1 MINKNQVKSNKKRK
15 GSFYMNKSKYA
26 IVNVFGRQFKVAEG
40 DKIDANFLQAEI
52 GEKLSFPEVF
62 MLNNDGN
69 VKMGAPLVS
78 GAIVTAEVIKQFR
91 DDKIIVFK
99 YLRKN
104 KSKKMHGH
112 RQPFTT
118 LSITKIEG

>member
-1 MINKNQVKSNKKRK
+1 MSQAK
-15 GSFYMNKSKYA
+15 FA

-40 DKIDANFLQAEI
+40 DKIQANFLETAKA
-52 GEKLSFPEVF
+52 GEKLTFSEVL
-62 MLNNDGN
+62 MLNNAGN
-69 VKMGAPLVS
+69 LKVGAPLVK
-78 GAIVTAEVIKQFR
+78 GAKVTAEVVAHGR
-91 DDKIIVFK
+91 EDKVIVFK

-118 LSITKIEG
+118 LSITNIEG

>member
-1 MINKNQVKSNKKRK
+1 MSKK
-15 GSFYMNKSKYA
+15 FA

-40 DKIDANFLQAEI
+40 DKINANFVEAAKP
-52 GEKLSFPEVF
+52 GEKFTFSEVL
-62 MLNNDGN
+62 MLNNGSDLK
-69 VKMGAPLVS
+69 VGAPHLE
-78 GAIVTAEVIKQFR
+78 GAKVTAEVVAHGR
-91 DDKIIVFK
+91 EDKVIVFK

-118 LSITKIEG
+118 LSITSIEG

>member
-1 MINKNQVKSNKKRK
+1 
-15 GSFYMNKSKYA
+15 MNKSNFA

-40 DKIDANFLQAEI
+40 DKINA
-52 GEKLSFPEVF
+52 SFVESAKAGDTLTFSEVL
-62 MLNNDGN
+62 MLNKGSDLKVGS
-69 VKMGAPLVS
+69 PLVS
-78 GAIVTAEVIKQFR
+78 GAKVTAEVVAHGR
-91 DDKIIVFK
+91 EDKIIVFK

-118 LSITKIEG
+118 LSITSIQG